1 VSAKALNKQ
10 SATGE
15 RYDLQARLVELSTVN
30 SGYTMTQLAW
40 LAAGGEVDADGF
52 CQPAAAFAM
61 TLEFF
66 NAKRRGCEIARNVEE
81 EEGRRPNARL
91 VYGKALRNPYDFGGA
106 GVYPLKVPA
115 PVPAPVPVPVPVPA
129 PVPAPVVA
137 RAAMPAELLAFLD

>member
-1 VSAKALNKQ
+1 MSAKALNKQ

-52 CQPAAAFAM
+52 CQPADAFAM

-66 NAKRRGCEIARNVEE
+66 NAKRRGCEIARNAEE

-91 VYGKALRNPYDFGGA
+91 IYGKALRNPYEFGGA
-106 GVYPLKVPA
+106 GVYPLGTVVKRVA
-115 PVPAPVPVPVPVPA
+115 
-129 PVPAPVVA
+129 APVVA
-137 RAAMPAELLAFLD
+137 APVPRVMGMPDSLRDLAAGL